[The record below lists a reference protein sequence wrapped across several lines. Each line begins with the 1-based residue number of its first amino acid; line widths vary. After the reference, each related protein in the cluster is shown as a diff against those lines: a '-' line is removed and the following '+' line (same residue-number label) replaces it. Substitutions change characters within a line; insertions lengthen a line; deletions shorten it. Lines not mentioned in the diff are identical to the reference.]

1 MTQLSGAKMVKLF
14 LKISVVLAYLNLSIG
29 SILTETVLLMSHA
42 ARSGVILCSQ
52 IMIVNLKNVTTVK
65 YKSLT
70 ILIVGVSF
78 ARTLVVMNHVCFGT
92 LVTMIMTL
100 KNGDGTL
107 LNVPLHSKTDLESL
121 LQMLSNKLKK
131 PQPLSQTH

>member
-52 IMIVNLKNVTTVK
+52 IMIVNLKNVTKMK
-65 YKSLT
+65 YKLLI

-78 ARTLVVMNHVCFGT
+78 VRTLVVMNHVCFGT
-92 LVTMIMTL
+92 
-100 KNGDGTL
+100 
-107 LNVPLHSKTDLESL
+107 
-121 LQMLSNKLKK
+121 
-131 PQPLSQTH
+131 